1 MFIVTNTIQV
11 TTAHADKMIQRFR
24 STHTNDRMT
33 GVKGFLNF
41 EVMHRVLPDSPEITE
56 LVVLSRWE
64 SQEDQENW
72 TAGNSFKDLHKG
84 KKAERPAPSKEA
96 SPVLGNVIAKYHL
109 A

>member
-11 TTAHADKMIQRFR
+11 ATAHADKMIDRFR
-24 STHTNDRMT
+24 STHTNERMT

-41 EVMHRVLPDSPEITE
+41 EVMHRILPENSEITE

-64 SQEDQENW
+64 SQKNQENW
-72 TAGNSFKDLHKG
+72 TASNSFKDLHKG
-84 KKAERPAPSKEA
+84 KKTEQPEITKKV
-96 SPVLGNVIAKYHL
+96 SPVLGNTIAQYHL